1 MNSTTISATLEAIEP
16 IFNQIE
22 DPSLKEATSVL
33 FNLIESSVTDNIK
46 LRNENQS
53 LKDEINRLKGE
64 QGKPDIKANTKKN
77 TDISSEQERKEA
89 EAEEASGNREGFKF
103 DKASLEKLKEQRLPI
118 ELLLQLESMIGEKYL
133 NEKEFI
139 ERVEL
144 ILGKELTVQHR
155 PLLLKY
161 ARYKKRNRKAK
172 IPKIKIDRYEQCF
185 VDKSLLPEDA
195 KPHGY
200 EKKVVQDVIIKTD
213 NIEFQRE
220 VYYSKLLKKTYVG
233 AVPKGYDGDFGPHIK
248 ANIISM
254 KYVNGMSN
262 PKIVE
267 FYHNV
272 GTLISSSY
280 VSNRLTK
287 PTSMEVFHQ
296 EKSALY
302 QAGLEMSSYVQI
314 DDTGTRVN
322 GKNYYT
328 QIICNDLYT
337 VYFTTKRKDRLTIL
351 DVLRGFESRNFLLN
365 DETFSLLEQLKVS
378 KIDRQLLSQYKSNKV
393 YDEDEIVAIMREN
406 YRPDEKPRIQ
416 SKILEACAI
425 TSYRQE
431 TGINVVKILVCD
443 DAPQFKLLT
452 DELALCWIH
461 EGRHYKRL
469 NPIIPLHQEKLND
482 FLKRFWGYYRQL
494 FIYKKN
500 PDKQQGKVLSK
511 EFDTLF
517 STKTGYDD
525 LDRRIEKTQLKKSEL
540 LVVLKHPE
548 VPLHN
553 NKSENG
559 ARVEKR
565 RQDVSLQTKTD
576 EGTHAKDTMMSI
588 VETCKKLGISAYKFI
603 HDRVSG
609 KFEMPSLA
617 EMIRAKA
624 LKQAPP

>member
-1 MNSTTISATLEAIEP
+1 
-16 IFNQIE
+16 
-22 DPSLKEATSVL
+22 
-33 FNLIESSVTDNIK
+33 
-46 LRNENQS
+46 
-53 LKDEINRLKGE
+53 
-64 QGKPDIKANTKKN
+64 
-77 TDISSEQERKEA
+77 
-89 EAEEASGNREGFKF
+89 
-103 DKASLEKLKEQRLPI
+103 
-118 ELLLQLESMIGEKYL
+118 
-133 NEKEFI
+133 
-139 ERVEL
+139 
-144 ILGKELTVQHR
+144 
-155 PLLLKY
+155 
-161 ARYKKRNRKAK
+161 
-172 IPKIKIDRYEQCF
+172 
-185 VDKSLLPEDA
+185 
-195 KPHGY
+195 
-200 EKKVVQDVIIKTD
+200 
-213 NIEFQRE
+213 
-220 VYYSKLLKKTYVG
+220 
-233 AVPKGYDGDFGPHIK
+233 
-248 ANIISM
+248 
-254 KYVNGMSN
+254 
-262 PKIVE
+262 
-267 FYHNV
+267 
-272 GTLISSSY
+272 
-280 VSNRLTK
+280 
-287 PTSMEVFHQ
+287 MEVFHQ

-500 PDKQQGKVLSK
+500 PDKQQYKLLSE
-511 EFDTLF
+511 EFDSLF